1 MPAIFKIRQISKLL
15 PGLLTSK
22 IPLVQE
28 KYTLDGI
35 VDNKQ
40 IFSTDDSLGMQLIF
54 EDTLP
59 KTSIDA
65 SYLEVDVGA
74 EIEYEGTPQTA
85 PSLTVV
91 VDTTI
96 DVTIP
101 FIPGVLM
108 DIDGM
113 PFTVPPTSDRQILAS
128 TWNDIIAL
136 FDTTFPV
143 VQIDLPEIDESELP
157 EFITEVSGV
166 MIQDDGSSDSSFF
179 SHPLQ
184 MMAC

>member
-1 MPAIFKIRQISKLL
+1 
-15 PGLLTSK
+15 
-22 IPLVQE
+22 
-28 KYTLDGI
+28 
-35 VDNKQ
+35 
-40 IFSTDDSLGMQLIF
+40 MQLIF

-143 VQIDLPEIDESELP
+143 VQIDLLK
-157 EFITEVSGV
+157 
-166 MIQDDGSSDSSFF
+166 
-179 SHPLQ
+179 
-184 MMAC
+184 